1 MVGLICSNIELNN
14 VGWNTFPRKN
24 KYNLLIYK
32 LKQPEFKSR
41 TRYFEKPEVVSDLR
55 FSFFYIYIMKTL
67 CRICLGTAAGL
78 ALAGCSQKFKS
89 AEKEII
95 NAGDGGIM
103 RVLTVTDRSDSLTLR
118 RKSAPMAEGM
128 ERSDDY
134 ETLRRRMLATV
145 RDPENTGV
153 GIAAPQVGILR
164 RMIAV
169 QRFDKPGKPFEIYLN
184 PEIVEYSAETAPG
197 REGCLSIPGCYGEVT
212 RALQI
217 VLRYRDEQF
226 AERTE
231 RIGGFTAVIFQHEV
245 DHLDGIL
252 YTDRMDGTPLQRK

>member
-1 MVGLICSNIELNN
+1 
-14 VGWNTFPRKN
+14 
-24 KYNLLIYK
+24 
-32 LKQPEFKSR
+32 
-41 TRYFEKPEVVSDLR
+41 
-55 FSFFYIYIMKTL
+55 MKTL

-169 QRFDKPGKPFEIYLN
+169 QRFDKPGEPFEIYLN

-212 RALQI
+212 RAQQI

-252 YTDRMDGTPLQRK
+252 YTDRMDGTPLQRESSSKRRKKFRPQRIRALRTEKYAQKAERAYSISISTASVATVWPSATKICFTVPA